1 MNLKPEVIVRDGNVW
16 LFIGADYKIL
26 TPAQAQ
32 NLVAKMQGSLSSIRR
47 DGKRIQRKIVNKTDV
62 ANLA

>member
-1 MNLKPEVIVRDGNVW
+1 MKLKPEVIVRDGNIW

-47 DGKRIQRKIVNKTDV
+47 DGKRIQRKIVNKSD
-62 ANLA
+62 LSCS